1 MNNKYLFII
10 IFLLILFP
18 PNINNI
24 RLNVKIIIALIGI
37 IIICN
42 VNEGFGNIDA
52 EALQNMASLYNSSTG
67 VLKVN
72 NLEASGNITA
82 KGNIKSDKISTITA
96 DGYIST
102 NLVKPT
108 VKTEHLNIL
117 GPNDQTISFT
127 KGQYKYID
135 LINTDVHIAGNRKPV
150 IAGQEPDKYK
160 LYVSIPSEFR
170 KEIGNITTNDI
181 TANGNITTEGDVTA
195 NRFIAN
201 QPCYHYKSDVR
212 IGRANDA
219 PFVTKSSSCNYL
231 KENNKFTEDN
241 VVIGGYSQ
249 VLAKSS
255 G

>member
-1 MNNKYLFII
+1 M
-10 IFLLILFP
+10 
-18 PNINNI
+18 
-24 RLNVKIIIALIGI
+24 
-37 IIICN
+37 
-42 VNEGFGNIDA
+42 
-52 EALQNMASLYNSSTG
+52 
-67 VLKVN
+67 
-72 NLEASGNITA
+72 
-82 KGNIKSDKISTITA
+82 
-96 DGYIST
+96 
-102 NLVKPT
+102 
-108 VKTEHLNIL
+108 
-117 GPNDQTISFT
+117 
-127 KGQYKYID
+127 
-135 LINTDVHIAGNRKPV
+135 
-150 IAGQEPDKYK
+150 
-160 LYVSIPSEFR
+160 SIPSEFR